1 MSDIPLRL
9 LTIGEVVE
17 RTRLS
22 KPTIY
27 RLVAAG
33 AFPAQVQL
41 GPHRV
46 AWLENEID
54 KWITSRAEAR
64 RSQVVEA

>member
-1 MSDIPLRL
+1 MSCPQTL
-9 LTIGEVVE
+9 LTISEVAQ

-33 AFPAQVQL
+33 AFPVQLHL

-46 AWLENEID
+46 AWLEDEVV
-54 KWITSRAEAR
+54 KWITSRAAAR
-64 RSQVVEA
+64 NLVLAA